1 MDSFTAI
8 DTNQIQ
14 LLRIHATEI
23 HIHIYYYSNITSYSL
38 IFHANWST
46 LLLIDVYYP
55 GNCFF

>member
-1 MDSFTAI
+1 MESFTAI

-23 HIHIYYYSNITSYSL
+23 DIHIYYYSNITSYSL

-46 LLLIDVYYP
+46 LLLIDI
-55 GNCFF
+55 